1 MHMREHLKVHFV
13 TPLFLYKWWH
23 TINCPELQFL
33 HLPKYPGN
41 ISVSIKRSLL
51 SSFVQLWS
59 ISLYRDTC
67 NVSHILKFCKECQ
80 RDNLGDRPTKRP
92 GKRIKQSCGEDM
104 TQYMTLEGNQ
114 ERTKN
119 ILKAGSMPVDGKPS
133 TDCSC
138 LWRLGGT

>member
-1 MHMREHLKVHFV
+1 MYIREHLKVHFI
-13 TPLFLYKWWH
+13 TSLFLYKWWH

-33 HLPKYPGN
+33 HLPKYAGN

-51 SSFVQLWS
+51 SSFIQLWS

-67 NVSHILKFCKECQ
+67 NISHMLKFCKEGQ
-80 RDNLGDRPTKRP
+80 KDNVGNRPNKRP
-92 GKRIKQSCGEDM
+92 DKRIKQSCWEDM
-104 TQYMTLEGNQ
+104 AQYVTPEGIQ

-119 ILKAGSMPVDGKPS
+119 ILKAGCMSGDRKPS

-138 LWRLGGT
+138 LWHLRGT